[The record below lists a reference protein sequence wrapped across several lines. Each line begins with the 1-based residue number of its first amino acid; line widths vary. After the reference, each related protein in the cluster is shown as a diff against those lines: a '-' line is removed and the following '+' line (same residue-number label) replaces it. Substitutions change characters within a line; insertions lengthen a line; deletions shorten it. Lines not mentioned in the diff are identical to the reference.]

1 MKTPTAIAS
10 LLLLAAIPAGAQDKP
25 AAAPAPAAAA
35 AVSPELAAAR
45 ETAAAYVA
53 AYNKADAKALA
64 ALFSEDA
71 DWITNEGETTSGRAA
86 IEALLGSVFASSK
99 GRTIAIEIAA
109 ARKITD
115 DVFSVRG
122 EATVTDADGESAVN
136 EFTAVH
142 VKRDGKWTI
151 TEFTEMDDESAPS
164 GAEELKGLE
173 WFAGSWKSGD
183 EGGGMK
189 STVEWTPSG
198 NFLTRTFSIAET
210 EDSEAREGTEI
221 IGWDAEQ
228 EIIRSWVFESDGSF
242 TERTWTPDGDRWLL
256 LSRTV
261 LPDGEVGSEEIT
273 VSKVDDDKITWSVAS
288 RSLGGET
295 LPNIGP
301 VTIVREK

>member
-1 MKTPTAIAS
+1 MKTKTAIAT

-53 AYNKADAKALA
+53 AYNKADAAAVA
-64 ALFSEDA
+64 ALFAEDA
-71 DWITNEGETTSGRAA
+71 EWISNEGVQTSGRAA
-86 IEALLGSVFASSK
+86 IEGLLKSVFADSK
-99 GRTIAIEIAA
+99 GRTIALEIEA
-109 ARKITD
+109 ARKITG

-122 EATVTDADGESAVN
+122 EATVTDPDGSSAVN

-142 VKRDGKWTI
+142 VKRDGKWAI
-151 TEFTEMDDESAPS
+151 TEFTELDDESAPTPAS
-164 GAEELKGLE
+164 FFQDLA
-173 WFAGSWKSGD
+173 WFAGSWKSTEPD
-183 EGGGMK
+183 GMK
-189 STVEWTPSG
+189 CTVEWSPSG
-198 NFLTRTFSIAET
+198 SFLTRTFSIPGAEG
-210 EDSEAREGTEI
+210 DEAREGTEI

-228 EIIRSWVFESDGSF
+228 EQVRSWVFESDGSF
-242 TERTWTPDGDRWLL
+242 TERTWTPDGDRWLV

-273 VSKVDDDKITWSVAS
+273 VSKVDDDKVSWSVAS

>member
-10 LLLLAAIPAGAQDKP
+10 LLLLAAIPAVAQDKS

-53 AYNKADAKALA
+53 AYNKGDAAAVA
-64 ALFSEDA
+64 ALFAVDA
-71 DWITNEGETTSGRAA
+71 EWISNEGVQTSGRAA
-86 IEALLGSVFASSK
+86 IEALLKSVFADSK
-99 GRTIAIEIAA
+99 GRTIALGIEA
-109 ARKITD
+109 ARRITD

-122 EATVTDADGESAVN
+122 EATVSDPDGSSAVN

-142 VKRDGKWTI
+142 VKRDGKWAI
-151 TEFTEMDDESAPS
+151 TEFTELDDESAPS
-164 GAEELKGLE
+164 PATFLQDLA
-173 WFAGSWKSGD
+173 WFAGSWKSTEPD
-183 EGGGMK
+183 GMK
-189 STVEWTPSG
+189 CTVEWSPSG
-198 NFLTRTFSIAET
+198 SFLTRTFSIPGAEG
-210 EDSEAREGTEI
+210 DEAREGTEI

-228 EIIRSWVFESDGSF
+228 EQIRSLVFESDGSF
-242 TERTWTPDGDRWLL
+242 TERTWTPDGDRWLV

-273 VSKVDDDKITWSVAS
+273 VSKVDDDKVSWSIAS

-301 VTIVREK
+301 VTIVRDK

>member
-1 MKTPTAIAS
+1 MQTPTAIAS
-10 LLLLAAIPAGAQDKP
+10 LLLLAAIPAVAQDKS

-53 AYNKADAKALA
+53 AYNKGDAAAVA
-64 ALFSEDA
+64 ALFAVDA
-71 DWITNEGETTSGRAA
+71 EWISNEGVQTSGRAA
-86 IEALLGSVFASSK
+86 IEVLLKSVFADSK
-99 GRTIAIEIAA
+99 GRTIALGIEA
-109 ARKITD
+109 ARRITD

-122 EATVTDADGESAVN
+122 EATVSDPDGSSAVN

-142 VKRDGKWTI
+142 VKRDGKWAI
-151 TEFTEMDDESAPS
+151 TEFTELDDESAPS
-164 GAEELKGLE
+164 PATFLQDLA
-173 WFAGSWKSGD
+173 WFAGSWKSTEPD
-183 EGGGMK
+183 GMK
-189 STVEWTPSG
+189 CTVEWSPSG
-198 NFLTRTFSIAET
+198 SFLTRTFSIPGAEG
-210 EDSEAREGTEI
+210 DEAREGTEI

-228 EIIRSWVFESDGSF
+228 EQIRSWVFESDGSF
-242 TERTWTPDGDRWLL
+242 TERTWTPDGDRWLV

-273 VSKVDDDKITWSVAS
+273 VSKVDDDKVSWSIAS

-301 VTIVREK
+301 VTIVRDK